1 MHGSTLL
8 RVRTFP
14 HRRPKLLQGNL
25 TLRSFFLLCIA
36 IALGAF
42 GQLFLKMGL
51 PPGAIKGGNGLV
63 ETLIAILTAMMDA
76 RVLTGL
82 ALYSISTLFWLMA
95 VSRVRLSVAYPLISM
110 SYPLVVVLSAT
121 VLHEQVRWVFAVAG
135 LAFITAGVSFIG
147 LGLGKGAKEDQ

>member
-1 MHGSTLL
+1 M
-8 RVRTFP
+8 
-14 HRRPKLLQGNL
+14 QGNL

-36 IALGAF
+36 ISLGAF

-51 PPGAIKGGNGLV
+51 PPGSIAGGQGLV
-63 ETLIAILTAMMDA
+63 DTLISILKAMLGA
-76 RVLTGL
+76 KVIIGL

-121 VLHEQVRWVFAVAG
+121 ILHEQVKWVMAIAG
-135 LAFITAGVSFIG
+135 LAFISAGVSFIG
-147 LGLGKGAKEDQ
+147 LGLGKGSKEAKACKG